1 MVSQKQAV
9 TNAVKQVRPDYELN
23 SDIFLSDVLTDSDKK
38 QIREIIVDGFL
49 DGEVEMSAEAKTR
62 YFSDRAELT
71 KYVTGLVN
79 NWVRKNPEF
88 NGGSGFT
95 YTAKNPGSRQG
106 TSDETIRAL
115 KALLKMTVDP
125 EAKAEIQAAIN
136 LRLGELKPKPQ
147 INVEAIP
154 AHLRHLIG

>member
-1 MVSQKQAV
+1 MVNQKQAV
-9 TNAVKQVRPDYELN
+9 TNAVKQVRPDYQLN
-23 SDIFLSDVLTDSDKK
+23 GEIALADVLTDSDKQ
-38 QIREIIVDGFL
+38 QIRQIIVNGFES
-49 DGEVEMSAEAKTR
+49 GEVEMSEEGKAK
-62 YFSDRAELT
+62 YFGNRSELA

-106 TSDETIRAL
+106 TGDETIRAL
-115 KALLKMTVDP
+115 KALLKITVDP
-125 EAKAEIQAAIN
+125 DAKAEVQAAIN
-136 LRLGELKPKPQ
+136 IRLAEIKPKPT
-147 INVEAIP
+147 INADALP